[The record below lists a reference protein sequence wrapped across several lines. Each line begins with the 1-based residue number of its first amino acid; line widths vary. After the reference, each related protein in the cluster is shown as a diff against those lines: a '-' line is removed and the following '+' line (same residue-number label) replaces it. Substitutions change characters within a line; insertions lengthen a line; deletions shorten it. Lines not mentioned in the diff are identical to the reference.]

1 MMINGA
7 LVYKTYIAFKL
18 HRKLVCVEQVNFLH
32 GSTLIFGYN
41 IFPNAL
47 LLRFGNVHADNL
59 PLWGVLSRVEIKCCS
74 VVPDP
79 VQTSDYETTE
89 GKLTG
94 VQVVSRVKLVNQFV
108 PFQAVANSVLCVF

>member
-1 MMINGA
+1 MMIDGA
-7 LVYKTYIAFKL
+7 LVHKTYIAFKL
-18 HRKLVCVEQVNFLH
+18 HRKLVFVEQVYFLH

-79 VQTSDYETTE
+79 VRTSDYETTE

-94 VQVVSRVKLVNQFV
+94 VQVVSRVKLVNEFV
-108 PFQAVANSVLCVF
+108 PLQAIVDSVVRVL